1 MQLKKDAVKG
11 IKWAS
16 ASQLGRQIIQ
26 YTTTI
31 ILAALLTPSDF
42 GLMAMAIVI
51 VGFLEI
57 FKDLGTAAAIIQNQK
72 LSEES
77 LSSIFWVNV
86 GFGALVAS
94 IVFLAAPLGADFY
107 NNSKVEDILK
117 VLSISFFWSSF
128 GIVHKKLLEKGLKFD
143 LLAKIELIGV
153 AIGAVVGIS
162 LALLEFGVWS
172 LVFQSLSI
180 TIITTSLLWI
190 INSWRPRIIFS
201 YQSIK
206 PIISYSLNLLG
217 YNVFN
222 YFVRNAD
229 YLLIGKYL
237 GERELGHYY
246 LAYKIML
253 YPLQNISLVISRVL
267 FPIYSKIQKDNKRFR
282 KIYMKVANAIS
293 FLSFPLMIGVFALS
307 DLFAVTFFNEK
318 WDTALIALLLMI
330 LAPVGLIQSI
340 ATTTGSIYQAKGRT
354 DWMFRWGMFSGVI
367 YISGFLIGLKWG
379 VIGVAVSYLI
389 SSIILLYPVFA
400 IPFKL
405 IELKVINFT
414 KIFANVF
421 SFSFL
426 TGILVIIGKELFI
439 KDFNSTVF
447 LIVLAVFGFIIYTL
461 LNILFNKEEIYEI
474 KNLLLDS
481 KNDYN

>member
-11 IKWAS
+11 VKWAS

-57 FKDLGTAAAIIQNQK
+57 FKDLGTAAAIIQNQN

-86 GFGALVAS
+86 GFGLLVAI
-94 IVFLAAPLGADFY
+94 IVFLAAPLGADFF
-107 NNSKVEDILK
+107 NNVKIENILK
-117 VLSISFFWSSF
+117 VLSISFIFSSF
-128 GIVHKKLLEKGLKFD
+128 GTVHKKLLEKELKFD
-143 LLAKIELIGV
+143 SLAKIELVGV

-172 LVFQSLSI
+172 LVLQSLSI
-180 TIITTSLLWI
+180 VVITTSLLWI
-190 INSWRPRIIFS
+190 MNSWRPIFFFS
-201 YQSIK
+201 YLKIK

-222 YFVRNAD
+222 YFVRNTD

-253 YPLQNISLVISRVL
+253 YPLQNVSLVVSRVL
-267 FPIYSKIQKDNKRFR
+267 FPIYSKIQNDNERFR
-282 KIYMKVANAIS
+282 KIYTKVANAIS
-293 FLSFPLMIGVFALS
+293 FLTFPLMIGVFALS
-307 DLFAVTFFNEK
+307 DIFAVTFFNDK
-318 WDTALIALLLMI
+318 WDTALLALLLMI

-340 ATTTGSIYQAKGRT
+340 ATTTGSIYQAKGKT
-354 DWMFRWGMFSGVI
+354 DWMFRWGVISGVI
-367 YISGFLIGLKWG
+367 YVTGFFIGLNWG

-389 SSIILLYPVFA
+389 ASIILLYPVFA

-405 IELKVINFT
+405 IELKVLEFT
-414 KIFANVF
+414 IIFKESTLISAILLFVLLLLKF
-421 SFSFL
+421 FL
-426 TGILVIIGKELFI
+426 VNILVPELLFAILIIIGLIVYAFSMKILGANKLKELISLI
-439 KDFNSTVF
+439 KS
-447 LIVLAVFGFIIYTL
+447 
-461 LNILFNKEEIYEI
+461 
-474 KNLLLDS
+474 
-481 KNDYN
+481 

>member
-11 IKWAS
+11 VKWAS

-57 FKDLGTAAAIIQNQK
+57 FKDLGTAAAIIQNQN

-86 GFGALVAS
+86 GFGLLVAI
-94 IVFLAAPLGADFY
+94 IVFLAAPLGADFF
-107 NNSKVEDILK
+107 NNVKIENILK
-117 VLSISFFWSSF
+117 VLSISFIFSSF
-128 GIVHKKLLEKGLKFD
+128 GTVHKKLLEKELKFD
-143 LLAKIELIGV
+143 SLAKIELVGV

-172 LVFQSLSI
+172 LVLQSLSI
-180 TIITTSLLWI
+180 VVITTSLLWI
-190 INSWRPRIIFS
+190 MNSWRPIFFFS
-201 YQSIK
+201 YLKIK

-222 YFVRNAD
+222 YFVRNTD

-253 YPLQNISLVISRVL
+253 YPLRNISLVVSRVL
-267 FPIYSKIQKDNKRFR
+267 FPIYSKIQNDNERFR
-282 KIYMKVANAIS
+282 KIYTKVANAIS
-293 FLSFPLMIGVFALS
+293 FLTFPLMIGVFALS
-307 DLFAVTFFNEK
+307 DLFTVTFFSNK
-318 WDTALIALLLMI
+318 WDTTLLAVLLMI
-330 LAPVGLIQSI
+330 LAPVGLSQSI
-340 ATTTGSIYQAKGRT
+340 ATTTGSIYQAKGKT
-354 DWMFRWGMFSGVI
+354 DWMFRWGVVSGII
-367 YISGFLIGLKWG
+367 YVTGFVIGLNWG

-389 SSIILLYPVFA
+389 SSIILLYHVFA

-405 IELKVINFT
+405 IELKFSEFTVSFKEPLLISAILFSVLLLLKFFLVNFLVPELFFVI
-414 KIFANVF
+414 
-421 SFSFL
+421 L
-426 TGILVIIGKELFI
+426 ILVGLIVYAFSMKILGANKLKELISLI
-439 KDFNSTVF
+439 KS
-447 LIVLAVFGFIIYTL
+447 
-461 LNILFNKEEIYEI
+461 
-474 KNLLLDS
+474 
-481 KNDYN
+481 

>member
-11 IKWAS
+11 VKWAS

-57 FKDLGTAAAIIQNQK
+57 FKDLGTAAAIIQNQN

-86 GFGALVAS
+86 GFGLLVAI
-94 IVFLAAPLGADFY
+94 IVFLAAPLGADFF
-107 NNSKVEDILK
+107 NNVKIENILK
-117 VLSISFFWSSF
+117 VLSISFIFSSF
-128 GIVHKKLLEKGLKFD
+128 GTVHKKLLEKELKFD
-143 LLAKIELIGV
+143 SLAKIELVGV

-172 LVFQSLSI
+172 LVLQSLSI
-180 TIITTSLLWI
+180 AVITTSLLWI
-190 INSWRPRIIFS
+190 INSWRPKIFFS
-201 YQSIK
+201 YPKIK

-222 YFVRNAD
+222 YFVRNTD

-253 YPLQNISLVISRVL
+253 YPLQNVSLVVSRVL
-267 FPIYSKIQKDNKRFR
+267 FPIYSKIQHDNERFK
-282 KIYMKVANAIS
+282 KIYTKVANAIS
-293 FLSFPLMIGVFALS
+293 FLTFPLMIGVFALS
-307 DLFAVTFFNEK
+307 DIFAVTFFNDK
-318 WDTALIALLLMI
+318 WDTALLALLLMI

-340 ATTTGSIYQAKGRT
+340 ATTTGSIYQAKGKT
-354 DWMFRWGMFSGVI
+354 DWMFRWGVISGVI
-367 YISGFLIGLKWG
+367 YVTGFFIGLNWG

-389 SSIILLYPVFA
+389 ASIILLYPVFA

-405 IELKVINFT
+405 IELKVLEFT
-414 KIFANVF
+414 TSFKGPLLISAILLIILLSLKLIFISSFNSGILFSSLVILGLIVYALLMKIFGADRF
-421 SFSFL
+421 REL
-426 TGILVIIGKELFI
+426 TSLI
-439 KDFNSTVF
+439 K
-447 LIVLAVFGFIIYTL
+447 L
-461 LNILFNKEEIYEI
+461 
-474 KNLLLDS
+474 
-481 KNDYN
+481 

>member
-1 MQLKKDAVKG
+1 MSIAKDAIKG
-11 IKWAS
+11 VKWAS
-16 ASQLGRQIIQ
+16 VSQMGRQIIQ

-51 VGFLEI
+51 IRFLEI
-57 FKDLGTAAAIIQNQK
+57 FKDLGTAAAIIQNQN

-86 GFGALVAS
+86 GFGVLVA
-94 IVFLAAPLGADFY
+94 ILVFLAAPLGAEFY
-107 NNSKVEDILK
+107 NNMKVENILK
-117 VLSISFFWSSF
+117 VLSISFIFSSF
-128 GIVHKKLLEKGLKFD
+128 GIVHKKLLEKELKFD

-153 AIGAVVGIS
+153 AIGAVVGIT

-172 LVFQSLSI
+172 LVFQSLAI
-180 TIITTSLLWI
+180 AVITTSLLWI
-190 INSWRPRIIFS
+190 INSWRPKIFFS
-201 YQSIK
+201 YPKIK

-253 YPLQNISLVISRVL
+253 YPLQNISLVVSRVL
-267 FPIYSKIQKDNKRFR
+267 FPIYSKIQNDNERFR
-282 KIYMKVANAIS
+282 KIYTKVANAIS
-293 FLSFPLMIGVFALS
+293 FLTFPLMIGVFALG

-318 WDTALIALLLMI
+318 WDTALLAILLMI

-340 ATTTGSIYQAKGRT
+340 ATTTGSIYQAKGKT
-354 DWMFRWGMFSGVI
+354 DWMFRWGVISGVI
-367 YISGFLIGLKWG
+367 YISGFLIGLNWG

-389 SSIILLYPVFA
+389 SSIILIYPVFA

-414 KIFANVF
+414 KIFTHIF
-421 SFSFL
+421 SFSL
-426 TGILVIIGKELFI
+426 IMGIIVIIGKEFLI
-439 KDFNSTVF
+439 KDFNSTTL

-461 LNILFNKEEIYEI
+461 LIILFNKKQVYEI
-474 KNLLLDS
+474 KNLLMDGKS
-481 KNDYN
+481 DYT

>member
-1 MQLKKDAVKG
+1 QLKNDAVKG

-16 ASQLGRQIIQ
+16 ASQLGRQVIQ

-42 GLMAMAIVI
+42 GLMAMAIVV

-57 FKDLGTAAAIIQNQK
+57 FKDLGTAAAIIQNQN

-86 GFGALVAS
+86 GFGALVAV
-94 IVFLAAPLGADFY
+94 IVFLAAPLGAEFY

-117 VLSISFFWSSF
+117 VLSISFIWSSF
-128 GIVHKKLLEKGLKFD
+128 GIVQKKLLEKELKFD

-153 AIGAVVGIS
+153 AIGAVVGIT

-180 TIITTSLLWI
+180 AVITTSLLWI
-190 INSWRPRIIFS
+190 INSWRPTIFFS
-201 YQSIK
+201 YPKIK

-222 YFVRNAD
+222 YFVRNTD

-253 YPLQNISLVISRVL
+253 YPLQNISLVVSRVL
-267 FPIYSKIQKDNKRFR
+267 FPIYSKIQNDNERFR
-282 KIYMKVANAIS
+282 KIYSKVANAIS
-293 FLSFPLMIGVFALS
+293 FLTFPLMIGVFALS
-307 DLFAVTFFNEK
+307 DLFAVTFFNNK
-318 WDTALIALLLMI
+318 WDTALLTILLMI

-340 ATTTGSIYQAKGRT
+340 ATTTGSIYQAKGKT
-354 DWMFRWGMFSGVI
+354 NWMFRWGV
-367 YISGFLIGLKWG
+367 ISGIIYVTGFFIGLNWG

-389 SSIILLYPVFA
+389 SSIILLYHVFA

-405 IELKVINFT
+405 IGLKFSEFT
-414 KIFANVF
+414 I
-421 SFSFL
+421 SFKESLLISAILFFVL
-426 TGILVIIGKELFI
+426 LVLKFILVNILVSELLFAILIIVGLIVYAFSMKILGANKFKELISLI
-439 KDFNSTVF
+439 KS
-447 LIVLAVFGFIIYTL
+447 
-461 LNILFNKEEIYEI
+461 
-474 KNLLLDS
+474 
-481 KNDYN
+481 

>member
-1 MQLKKDAVKG
+1 MSIAKDAVKG
-11 IKWAS
+11 VKWVS
-16 ASQLGRQIIQ
+16 VSQLGRQIIQ

-31 ILAALLTPSDF
+31 ILIALLTPSDF

-51 VGFLEI
+51 IGFLEI
-57 FKDLGTAAAIIQNQK
+57 FKDLGTAAAIIQNQN

-86 GFGALVAS
+86 GFGSLVA
-94 IVFLAAPLGADFY
+94 ILVFLTAPLGAEFF
-107 NNSKVEDILK
+107 NNYKVENILK
-117 VLSISFFWSSF
+117 VLSISFIFSSF
-128 GIVHKKLLEKGLKFD
+128 SIVHKKLLEKELKFD

-153 AIGAVVGIS
+153 TIGAVVGIT

-180 TIITTSLLWI
+180 AVFTTSLLWI
-190 INSWRPRIIFS
+190 TNSWKPKFYFS
-201 YQSIK
+201 YLKIK

-229 YLLIGKYL
+229 YLIIGKYL

-253 YPLQNISLVISRVL
+253 YPLQNISLVVSRVL
-267 FPIYSKIQKDNKRFR
+267 FPIYSKIQNDNERFR
-282 KIYMKVANAIS
+282 KIYTKVANAIS
-293 FLSFPLMIGVFALS
+293 FLTFPLMISVFALS
-307 DLFAVTFFNEK
+307 DLFTVTFFIDK

-340 ATTTGSIYQAKGRT
+340 ATTTGSIYQAKGKT
-354 DWMFRWGMFSGVI
+354 DWMFRWGVISGVI
-367 YISGFLIGLKWG
+367 YISGFIIGLNWG
-379 VIGVAVSYLI
+379 VIGMAVSYLI

-405 IELKVINFT
+405 IELKFINFT
-414 KIFANVF
+414 KVFTNVF
-421 SFSFL
+421 SFSLIMGIIVIFVKEFL
-426 TGILVIIGKELFI
+426 II
-439 KDFNSTVF
+439 DFNSTTQ
-447 LIVLAVFGFIIYTL
+447 LLVLAVLGFIIYIL
-461 LNILFNKEEIYEI
+461 LNILFNKNEVYEI
-474 KNLLLDS
+474 KKLLMDS
-481 KNDYN
+481 KNDYT

>member
-1 MQLKKDAVKG
+1 MQLKNDAVKG

-16 ASQLGRQIIQ
+16 ASQLGRQVIQ

-51 VGFLEI
+51 IGFLEI
-57 FKDLGTAAAIIQNQK
+57 FKDLGTAAAIIQNQN

-86 GFGALVAS
+86 GFGVLVA
-94 IVFLAAPLGADFY
+94 ILIFLAAPLGAEFY
-107 NNSKVEDILK
+107 NNSKVEDILR
-117 VLSISFFWSSF
+117 VLSISFIFSSF
-128 GIVHKKLLEKGLKFD
+128 GIVHKKLLEKELKFD
-143 LLAKIELIGV
+143 VLAKIELIGV
-153 AIGAVVGIS
+153 AIGATVGIS
-162 LALLEFGVWS
+162 CALLDFGVWS
-172 LVFQSLSI
+172 LVFQSLAI
-180 TIITTSLLWI
+180 TFITTSLLWI
-190 INSWRPRIIFS
+190 MYSWKPKIFFS
-201 YQSIK
+201 YFKIK

-253 YPLQNISLVISRVL
+253 YPLQNISLVVSRVL
-267 FPIYSKIQKDNKRFR
+267 FPIYSKIQKDNNRFR

-293 FLSFPLMIGVFALS
+293 FLSFPLMIGVFTLS
-307 DLFAVTFFNEK
+307 DLFAITFFNEK
-318 WDTALIALLLMI
+318 WDATLLALLLMI

-340 ATTTGSIYQAKGRT
+340 ATTTGSIYQSKGRT
-354 DWMFRWGMFSGVI
+354 DWMFRWGVISGVI

-405 IELKVINFT
+405 IELKVINFA
-414 KIFANVF
+414 KIFTNVL

-426 TGILVIIGKELFI
+426 AGIIVIIGKELFI

-461 LNILFNKEEIYEI
+461 LNILFNKKEIYEI

-481 KNDYN
+481 KNDYT

>member
-1 MQLKKDAVKG
+1 MQLKNDAVKG

-16 ASQLGRQIIQ
+16 ASQLGRQVIQ

-51 VGFLEI
+51 IGFLEI
-57 FKDLGTAAAIIQNQK
+57 FKDLGTAAAIIQNQN

-86 GFGALVAS
+86 GFGVFVA
-94 IVFLAAPLGADFY
+94 ILIFLAAPLGAEFY
-107 NNSKVEDILK
+107 NNSKVEDILR
-117 VLSISFFWSSF
+117 VLSISFIFSSF
-128 GIVHKKLLEKGLKFD
+128 GIVHKKLLEKEMKFD
-143 LLAKIELIGV
+143 VLAKIELIGV
-153 AIGAVVGIS
+153 AIGATVGIS
-162 LALLEFGVWS
+162 CALLDFGVWS
-172 LVFQSLSI
+172 LVFQSVAISL
-180 TIITTSLLWI
+180 ITTSLLWI
-190 INSWRPRIIFS
+190 MYSWKPKIFFS
-201 YQSIK
+201 YFEIK

-253 YPLQNISLVISRVL
+253 YPLQNISLVVSRVL
-267 FPIYSKIQKDNKRFR
+267 FPIYSKIQNDNKRFR

-293 FLSFPLMIGVFALS
+293 FLSFPIMIGVFTLS
-307 DLFAVTFFNEK
+307 DLFTVTFFNEK
-318 WDTALIALLLMI
+318 WDTTLLALLLML

-340 ATTTGSIYQAKGRT
+340 ATTTGSIYQSKGRT
-354 DWMFRWGMFSGVI
+354 DWMFRWGVISGVI
-367 YISGFLIGLKWG
+367 YISGFLIGLNWG

-414 KIFANVF
+414 KIFTNVF
-421 SFSFL
+421 SFSL
-426 TGILVIIGKELFI
+426 LAGVIVTIGKELFI

-447 LIVLAVFGFIIYTL
+447 LIVLALFGFIIYTL
-461 LNILFNKEEIYEI
+461 LNILFNKKEIYEI

-481 KNDYN
+481 KNDYT

>member
-1 MQLKKDAVKG
+1 MNIAKDAVKG

-16 ASQLGRQIIQ
+16 VSQLGRQIIQ

-42 GLMAMAIVI
+42 GLMAMAII
-51 VGFLEI
+51 IIGFLEI
-57 FKDLGTAAAIIQNQK
+57 FKDLGTAAAIIQNQN

-86 GFGALVAS
+86 GFGLVVAF
-94 IVFLAAPLGADFY
+94 IVFFAAKFGAEFY
-107 NNSKVEDILK
+107 NNAKVENILK
-117 VLSISFFWSSF
+117 VLSVSFIFSSF
-128 GIVHKKLLEKGLKFD
+128 STVHKKLLEKELKFD
-143 LLAKIELIGV
+143 LLAKIELVGV
-153 AIGAVVGIS
+153 AIGAVVGIT

-180 TIITTSLLWI
+180 AVITTCLFWI
-190 INSWRPRIIFS
+190 ISNWRPKLFFS
-201 YQSIK
+201 YSKIK

-253 YPLQNISLVISRVL
+253 YPLQNISLVVSRVL
-267 FPIYSKIQKDNKRFR
+267 FPIYSKIQTENERFR
-282 KIYMKVANAIS
+282 KIYTKVANAIS
-293 FLSFPLMIGVFALS
+293 FLTFPLMIGVFALS
-307 DLFAVTFFNEK
+307 DLFTITFFNEK
-318 WDTALIALLLMI
+318 WDTALLALLLMI

-354 DWMFRWGMFSGVI
+354 DWMFRWGILSGII
-367 YISGFLIGLKWG
+367 YISGFLIGLNWG
-379 VIGVAVSYLI
+379 VIGVAISYLI
-389 SSIILLYPVFA
+389 ASIILLYPVFA

-405 IELKVINFT
+405 IELKVITFT
-414 KIFANVF
+414 KIFTNVF
-421 SFSFL
+421 FFSFL
-426 TGILVIIGKELFI
+426 MGIIVIIGKELLI
-439 KDFNSTVF
+439 KFFNSTIV
-447 LIVLAVFGFIIYTL
+447 LIVLAVLGSIIYIL
-461 LNILFNKEEIYEI
+461 LNILFNKKEIFEI
-474 KNLLLDS
+474 KNLLMDS
-481 KNDYN
+481 KNDYT

>member
-1 MQLKKDAVKG
+1 MNIAKEAIKG
-11 IKWAS
+11 VKWAS
-16 ASQLGRQIIQ
+16 VSQLGRQIIQ

-57 FKDLGTAAAIIQNQK
+57 FKDLGTAAAIIQNQN
-72 LSEES
+72 LSDES

-86 GFGALVAS
+86 GFGALVAF
-94 IVFLAAPLGADFY
+94 IVFLAAPLGAEFY
-107 NNSKVEDILK
+107 NNSKIEDILK
-117 VLSISFFWSSF
+117 VLSISFIWSSF
-128 GIVHKKLLEKGLKFD
+128 GIVQKKLLEKELKFD

-153 AIGAVVGIS
+153 AIGAVVGIT

-180 TIITTSLLWI
+180 AVITTSLLWI
-190 INSWRPRIIFS
+190 INSWRPTIFFS
-201 YQSIK
+201 YQKIK
-206 PIISYSLNLLG
+206 PIISYSLNLVG

-222 YFVRNAD
+222 YFVRNTD

-253 YPLQNISLVISRVL
+253 SPLQNVSLVVSRVI
-267 FPIYSKIQKDNKRFR
+267 FPIYSKRQNDNERFR
-282 KIYMKVANAIS
+282 KIYSKVANAIS
-293 FLSFPLMIGVFALS
+293 FLTFPLMIGVFVLS
-307 DLFAVTFFNEK
+307 DLFAVTFFNNK
-318 WDTALIALLLMI
+318 WDTALLALLLMI

-340 ATTTGSIYQAKGRT
+340 ATTTGSIYQAKGKT
-354 DWMFRWGMFSGVI
+354 DWMFRWGV
-367 YISGFLIGLKWG
+367 ISGIIYVTGFFIGLNWG

-389 SSIILLYPVFA
+389 SSIIMLYHVFA

-405 IELKVINFT
+405 IELKFSEFT
-414 KIFANVF
+414 IIFKESLLISTILFFVLLVLKF
-421 SFSFL
+421 
-426 TGILVIIGKELFI
+426 ILVNILVSELLFAILIIVGLIVYAFSMKILGANKFKELISLI
-439 KDFNSTVF
+439 KS
-447 LIVLAVFGFIIYTL
+447 
-461 LNILFNKEEIYEI
+461 
-474 KNLLLDS
+474 
-481 KNDYN
+481 